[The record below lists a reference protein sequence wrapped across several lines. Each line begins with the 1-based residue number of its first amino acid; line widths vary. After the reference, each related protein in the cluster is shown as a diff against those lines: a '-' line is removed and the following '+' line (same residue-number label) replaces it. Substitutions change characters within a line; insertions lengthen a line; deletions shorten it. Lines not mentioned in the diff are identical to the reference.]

1 MSPNGFPVH
10 FVRPKLLSRAVGL
23 RFIVTVS
30 RKTGFL
36 CAVAISLATVTSSCS
51 RDSFSEAQN
60 GDLTNAE
67 ARAALDANET
77 ALAVIRDT
85 LETLPPGG
93 RMDAQARQVT
103 QTTLT
108 EAGIIQAESS
118 CSDQPAT
125 ITGFTILPYPETL
138 RAVHTVYRGSAE
150 VDGIGVRR
158 VELHTP
164 EAVAKS
170 YMFIVRSKR
179 CMLSAIL
186 MPQGLD
192 IPAELP
198 LIDILTAH
206 LRAGRIAEAEA
217 QIESFSD
224 WDEQDKF
231 GDTLLTAAASANASE
246 LVATIL
252 DRGINIEQ
260 KDRTGATALMVAAN
274 RGHTSTLK
282 LLLQRGAAPDTRDN
296 IGYTPMIWAASHG
309 HVEVME
315 LLKEYGAILRSR
327 TAEQY
332 FGGGSTALHRAA
344 ALCQQ
349 SAALWLLENGADA
362 NARDGY
368 GTTPLIEVAPRHC
381 IEIARFLIEHGA
393 DINAKTNG
401 GQTAL
406 TWAAGFGSLEMI
418 GLLLD
423 SGAEVRRSDIQA
435 AREKGRTEV
444 VSLLTKR
451 RAEK

>member
-1 MSPNGFPVH
+1 MP
-10 FVRPKLLSRAVGL
+10 LSKAVGL
-23 RFIVTVS
+23 RVIVAVS
-30 RKTGFL
+30 RKIGFL
-36 CAVAISLATVTSSCS
+36 CAVAIGLATITTSCD
-51 RDSFSEAQN
+51 RDSFSEARK
-60 GDLTNAE
+60 GELTSAE
-67 ARAALDANET
+67 ARAALDANKT
-77 ALAVIRDT
+77 ALAAICDT

-93 RMDAQARQVT
+93 RMDAQARQEV

-108 EAGIIQAESS
+108 EAGIIKAESS
-118 CSDQPAT
+118 CSDQPAYMS
-125 ITGFTILPYPETL
+125 GFTILPYPETL
-138 RAVHTVYRGSAE
+138 RVSTAYLGSAE
-150 VDGIGVRR
+150 VDGVVVRR

-164 EAVAKS
+164 EVVVES
-170 YMFIVRSKR
+170 YLFIVRSER
-179 CMLSAIL
+179 CVLSAIL
-186 MPQGLD
+186 MPEGLD

-217 QIESFSD
+217 QIESFSG
-224 WDEQDKF
+224 WDERDEF
-231 GDTLLTAAASANASE
+231 GDTLLTAAARADASE
-246 LVATIL
+246 LVDSIL

-260 KDRTGATALMVAAN
+260 KDRTGATALMVAASS
-274 RGHTSTLK
+274 GHISTLK

-315 LLKEYGAILRSR
+315 LLKEYGATLRSR
-327 TAEQY
+327 TAAQY

-344 ALCQQ
+344 ALCQP

-368 GTTPLIEVAPRHC
+368 GATPLIEVASRQC
-381 IEIARFLIEHGA
+381 IELARFLIDHGA
-393 DINAKTNG
+393 DVNAKTRG

-406 TWAAGFGSLEMI
+406 TWAAGFGSLDMI

-423 SGAEVRRSDIQA
+423 SGAEIRRSDIQA

-444 VSLLTKR
+444 VSLLEKR
-451 RAEK
+451 RAET